1 MSPNTN
7 FSAGSLLATPISSI
21 PGNST
26 AQGTHTTF
34 ILPKIGSL
42 PAGCYESVIADVTE
56 AMQSDQVVGIDCFH
70 ELTDASGHAYR
81 VRFRFYEH
89 EVNGLCDTLA
99 SYGLAGSLG
108 SVLKGLSE
116 IIDVKPKPGNSM
128 YMHIAGRSLKVM
140 KTPVAVS
147 TVSSGQADAP
157 KESSAMA
164 TTKIKKKG
172 GLVERLQ
179 RHPRP
184 QSVTRQALDLLA
196 DEDEDDEFDDFLED
210 DDDSSSED

>member
-34 ILPKIGSL
+34 RLPKIGSL

-99 SYGLAGSLG
+99 SYGLTGSLG
-108 SVLKGLSE
+108 SVLKGLRE
-116 IIDVKPKPGNSM
+116 IVDVKPKPGNSM
-128 YMHIAGRSLKVM
+128 YMHIAGRSLNVG
-140 KTPVAVS
+140 KTPVAMS
-147 TVSSGQADAP
+147 TVSSGQADTP
-157 KESSAMA
+157 KESSIAK
-164 TTKIKKKG
+164 TKKKG
-172 GLVERLQ
+172 GLAVRQQ
-179 RHPRP
+179 RHSRP
-184 QSVTRQALDLLA
+184 QSATRQALDLLA
-196 DEDEDDEFDDFLED
+196 DEEEYEELDDFLEE
-210 DDDSSSED
+210 DDDSISWD